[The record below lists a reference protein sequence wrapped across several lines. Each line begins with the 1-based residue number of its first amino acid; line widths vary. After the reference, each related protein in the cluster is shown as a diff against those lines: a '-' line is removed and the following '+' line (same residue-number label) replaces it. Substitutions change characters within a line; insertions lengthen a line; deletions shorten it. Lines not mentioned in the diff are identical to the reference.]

1 MREIRLGRR
10 INLNHVGQLL
20 KKDFKDVFTKNPIVI
35 LTLLAII
42 ILPSLYALINIQACW
57 DPYDNTGNLEFAVAN
72 LDVGATFEGEK
83 INVGDQLEDELKRN
97 DDFYWTF
104 VSEDELREGVKNGT
118 YYSGIIIPENFS
130 SSIKSIT
137 TDDPHSAELEYIVNR
152 KANPMASKLSD
163 SAARAVYNKVNA
175 HIVQFIDVAAYS
187 KLGELQ
193 SKLAEAAGQMSSGA
207 GQLSSG
213 AGQVQSGASQVK
225 SGASKVQS
233 GSDDLKKGASDLNSG
248 ADKVSGGAS
257 KVKDGADKLND
268 GASKVKDGA
277 VKVSDGASKV
287 KSGSSEISSSADKIS
302 GGASQVQDSAKQL
315 DQAVDEST
323 LPPQIQPVV
332 HGSKELA
339 NASSDLAGA
348 SSQLAQGSS
357 KLANSS
363 VDLANGASGVANGAS
378 GVADGASGVA
388 KGASDV
394 ADGASGIA
402 EGGSKLAGGASQL
415 ADGSNQLA
423 EGSISLAAGSAALAN
438 GASSALFSASSGLS
452 GAANSLSSITGV
464 DEDEV
469 GEYIYS
475 PVTLKENELYTVP
488 DYGSE
493 VAPFYLVLSM
503 WVGAIITCVM
513 LKTGTSTG
521 TKYTPSEMYFGK
533 LLIFLVMAILETTVT
548 LLGASILGIKMA
560 NPIIFMLSAYFIALI
575 FMLICYSLISALGHV
590 GKGLAVIWLVFQISG
605 TGGIYPIQL
614 MGPMLQ
620 AIYPYMPMTH
630 GINLLRESGLGL
642 IWSNYIP
649 SFLALIAMGLITL
662 VLALII
668 KMYAD
673 KRAHWFEE
681 KLNETDLFG

>member
-1 MREIRLGRR
+1 MKEFKLGRR
-10 INLNHVGQLL
+10 LNLHHVSQLL
-20 KKDFKDVFTKNPIVI
+20 KKDFKDVFTKNPIVVV
-35 LTLLAII
+35 TLLAII

-57 DPYDNTGNLEFAVAN
+57 DPYENTGFN
-72 LDVGATFEGEK
+72 GEDL
-83 INVGDQLEDELKRN
+83 NVGDQLEDELKRN

-104 VSEDELREGVKNGT
+104 VSEDELREGVKNGS
-118 YYSGIIIPENFS
+118 YYAGIVIPKNFS

-137 TDDPHSAELEYIVNR
+137 SDDPHSAELEYVVNR
-152 KANPMASKLSD
+152 KTNPMASKLSD

-187 KLGELQ
+187 KLGQLQ
-193 SKLAEAAGQMSSGA
+193 SALAAGASQMSSGA
-207 GQLSSG
+207 GQLSS
-213 AGQVQSGASQVK
+213 A
-225 SGASKVQS
+225 ASKVQS
-233 GSDDLKKGASDLNSG
+233 G
-248 ADKVSGGAS
+248 AS
-257 KVKDGADKLND
+257 KVKS
-268 GASKVKDGA
+268 GASQVN
-277 VKVSDGASKV
+277 DGASKV
-287 KSGSSEISSSADKIS
+287 KSGSSEVSSSADKIS
-302 GGASQVQDSAKQL
+302 AGSTQVQSSAKQL
-315 DQAVDEST
+315 DESVDENL
-323 LPPQIQPVV
+323 LPDQVKPVV

-363 VDLANGASGVANGAS
+363 ADLANGAS

-388 KGASDV
+388 EGASGV
-394 ADGASGIA
+394 ADGAS
-402 EGGSKLAGGASQL
+402 KLAN
-415 ADGSNQLA
+415 GSNQVASGSSQLA
-423 EGSISLAAGSAALAN
+423 EGSVSLAAGSALLAN
-438 GASSALFSASSGLS
+438 SASSALFSASSGLS
-452 GAANSLSSITGV
+452 GAATSLSSITGV

-469 GEYIYS
+469 GDYIYS

-488 DYGSE
+488 NYGSE
-493 VAPFYLVLSM
+493 VSPFYLVLSM

-513 LKTGTSTG
+513 LRTGQSTG

-548 LLGASILGIKMA
+548 LIGAFILGIKVA
-560 NPIIFMLSAYFIALI
+560 NPILFILSAYFIALI

-620 AIYPYMPMTH
+620 AISPYMPMTH
-630 GINLLRESGLGL
+630 GITLLRESALGL
-642 IWSNYIP
+642 VWSNYIP
-649 SFLALIAMGLITL
+649 SFVTLIAMALITL
-662 VLALII
+662 VLALIV
-668 KMYAD
+668 KMFAD

-681 KLNETDLFG
+681 KLNETDLF

>member
-1 MREIRLGRR
+1 MDLLEFVRLIMRELNLRRGLGNVRE
-10 INLNHVGQLL
+10 LL
-20 KKDFKDVFTKNPIVI
+20 KKDFKDVFTKNPIVV

-72 LDVGATFEGEK
+72 LDKGASFDGED

-118 YYSGIIIPENFS
+118 YYAGIVIPKNFS

-137 TDDPHSAELEYIVNR
+137 SDDPHSAELEYVVNR

-175 HIVQFIDVAAYS
+175 HIVQFINVAAYG

-193 SKLAEAAGQMSSGA
+193 SSLAAGASQMSAGASQLQSGA
-207 GQLSSG
+207 SKVKSG
-213 AGQVQSGASQVK
+213 ESQVKSGASQVK
-225 SGASKVQS
+225 SGAN
-233 GSDDLKKGASDLNSG
+233 DLEK
-248 ADKVSGGAS
+248 
-257 KVKDGADKLND
+257 
-268 GASKVKDGA
+268 
-277 VKVSDGASKV
+277 
-287 KSGSSEISSSADKIS
+287 
-302 GGASQVQDSAKQL
+302 GASQVQSGASQLKSGASQVKSGSAQVSSSADQISAGSAQVQNSAKQL
-315 DQAVDEST
+315 DDSVDESS
-323 LPPQIQPVV
+323 LPDQLKPVV

-339 NASSDLAGA
+339 NASSNLAGA
-348 SSQLAQGSS
+348 SSDLAKGSS

-363 VDLANGASGVANGAS
+363 ADLADGASGVANGAS
-378 GVADGASGVA
+378 S
-388 KGASDV
+388 
-394 ADGASGIA
+394 
-402 EGGSKLAGGASQL
+402 LAGGASNLADGSSQL
-415 ADGSNQLA
+415 ADGSV
-423 EGSISLAAGSAALAN
+423 SLAAGSAMLAN
-438 GASSALFSASSGLS
+438 GASSALFSASSGLA
-452 GAANSLSSITGV
+452 GAASSLSSITGV
-464 DEDEV
+464 DENQIGD
-469 GEYIYS
+469 YIYS

-513 LKTGTSTG
+513 LRTGQSTG

-533 LLIFLVMAILETTVT
+533 LLIFLVMAVLETTVT
-548 LLGASILGIKMA
+548 LIGAFLLGIKIA
-560 NPIIFMLSAYFIALI
+560 NPVLFVLSAYFIALT
-575 FMLICYSLISALGHV
+575 FMLICYSLISALGHI

-614 MGPMLQ
+614 MGPFLQ
-620 AIYPYMPMTH
+620 AVSPYMPMTH
-630 GINLLRESGLGL
+630 GITLLRETGLGL

-649 SFLALIAMGLITL
+649 SFLILIAMGAITL

-668 KMYAD
+668 KMFAD

-681 KLNETDLFG
+681 KLNETDLF

>member
-1 MREIRLGRR
+1 MRELRLGRR

-20 KKDFKDVFTKNPIVI
+20 KKDFKDVFTKNPIVV

-72 LDVGATFEGEK
+72 LDKGASFDGED

-118 YYSGIIIPENFS
+118 YYAGIVIPKNFS
-130 SSIKSIT
+130 KSIKSIT
-137 TDDPHSAELEYIVNR
+137 SDDPHSAELEYIVNR
-152 KANPMASKLSD
+152 KSNPMASKLSD

-175 HIVQFIDVAAYS
+175 KIVQFINVAAYE
-187 KLGELQ
+187 KLGDLQ
-193 SKLAEAAGQMSSGA
+193 SSLAAGASQMSSGA
-207 GQLSSG
+207 GQLSAG
-213 AGQVQSGASQVK
+213 ASQVSSGASQVK
-225 SGASKVQS
+225 SGASQVES
-233 GSDDLKKGASDLNSG
+233 GAKDLKKGAGDLS
-248 ADKVSGGAS
+248 
-257 KVKDGADKLND
+257 D
-268 GASKVKDGA
+268 GASQVKSGA
-277 VKVSDGASKV
+277 SQVSDGASQV
-287 KSGSSEISSSADKIS
+287 KSGASQVKDGSSQISSSADQIS
-302 GGASQVQDSAKQL
+302 AGSQKVQESAKQL
-315 DQAVDEST
+315 DDSVDEST
-323 LPPQIQPVV
+323 LPDQVKPVV

-348 SSQLAQGSS
+348 SSNLAKGSS

-363 VDLANGASGVANGAS
+363 ADLADGAS

-388 KGASDV
+388 DGASSV
-394 ADGASGIA
+394 ADGANG
-402 EGGSKLAGGASQL
+402 LAGGASQL
-415 ADGSNQLA
+415 ADGSSQLA
-423 EGSISLAAGSAALAN
+423 EGSVSLAAGSTMLAN
-438 GASSALFSASSGLS
+438 GASSALLQASSGLS
-452 GAANSLSSITGV
+452 GAAQSLSSITGV
-464 DEDEV
+464 DEEQIGD
-469 GEYIYS
+469 YIYS
-475 PVTLKENELYTVP
+475 PVTLKENELYAVP

-493 VAPFYLVLSM
+493 IAPFYLVLSM

-513 LKTGTSTG
+513 LRTGQSTG

-548 LLGASILGIKMA
+548 LIGAHILGIKVD
-560 NPIIFMLSAYFIALI
+560 NPLMFVLSAYFIALV
-575 FMLICYSLISALGHV
+575 FMVICYSLISALGHV

-614 MGPMLQ
+614 MGPLLQ
-620 AIYPYMPMTH
+620 TVSPYMPMTH
-630 GINLLRESGLGL
+630 GITLLRETALGL

-649 SFLALIAMGLITL
+649 SFTILITMGIIAL
-662 VLALII
+662 VLALIV

-681 KLNETDLFG
+681 KLNETDLF

>member
-1 MREIRLGRR
+1 MKEFKLGRR
-10 INLNHVGQLL
+10 LNLHHVSQLL
-20 KKDFKDVFTKNPIVI
+20 KKDFKDVFTKNPIVVV
-35 LTLLAII
+35 TLLAII

-57 DPYDNTGNLEFAVAN
+57 DPYENTGNLEFAVAN
-72 LDVGATFEGEK
+72 LDKGASFNGEDL
-83 INVGDQLEDELKRN
+83 NVGDQLEDELKRN

-104 VSEDELREGVKNGT
+104 VSENELREGVKNGS
-118 YYSGIIIPENFS
+118 YYAGIVIPKNFS

-137 TDDPHSAELEYIVNR
+137 SDDPHSAELEYVVNR
-152 KANPMASKLSD
+152 KTNPMASKLSD

-187 KLGELQ
+187 KLGQLQ
-193 SKLAEAAGQMSSGA
+193 SALAAGASQMSSGA
-207 GQLSSG
+207 GQLSS
-213 AGQVQSGASQVK
+213 A
-225 SGASKVQS
+225 ASKVQS
-233 GSDDLKKGASDLNSG
+233 G
-248 ADKVSGGAS
+248 AS
-257 KVKDGADKLND
+257 KVKSGASQVND
-268 GASKVKDGA
+268 GASKVKSGA
-277 VKVSDGASKV
+277 NDLEKGAGKVTAGASKVKSGASQVNDGASKV
-287 KSGSSEISSSADKIS
+287 KSGSSEVSSSADKIS
-302 GGASQVQDSAKQL
+302 AGSTQVQSSAKQL
-315 DQAVDEST
+315 DESVDENL
-323 LPPQIQPVV
+323 LPDQVKPVV

-363 VDLANGASGVANGAS
+363 ADLANGAS

-388 KGASDV
+388 EGASGV
-394 ADGASGIA
+394 ADGAS
-402 EGGSKLAGGASQL
+402 KLAN
-415 ADGSNQLA
+415 GSNQVASGSSQLA
-423 EGSISLAAGSAALAN
+423 EGSVSLAAGSALLAN
-438 GASSALFSASSGLS
+438 SASSALFSASSGLS
-452 GAANSLSSITGV
+452 GAATSLSSITGV

-469 GEYIYS
+469 GDYIYS

-488 DYGSE
+488 NYGSE
-493 VAPFYLVLSM
+493 VSPFYLVLSM

-513 LKTGTSTG
+513 LRTGQSTG

-548 LLGASILGIKMA
+548 LIGAFILGIKVA
-560 NPIIFMLSAYFIALI
+560 NPILFILSAYFIALI

-620 AIYPYMPMTH
+620 AISPYMPMTH
-630 GINLLRESGLGL
+630 GITLLRESALGL
-642 IWSNYIP
+642 VWSNYIP
-649 SFLALIAMGLITL
+649 SFVTLIAMALITL
-662 VLALII
+662 VLALIV
-668 KMYAD
+668 KMFAD

-681 KLNETDLFG
+681 KLNETDLF

>member
-1 MREIRLGRR
+1 MKEFKLGRR
-10 INLNHVGQLL
+10 LNLHHVSQLL
-20 KKDFKDVFTKNPIVI
+20 KKDFKDVFTKNPIVVV
-35 LTLLAII
+35 TLLAII

-57 DPYDNTGNLEFAVAN
+57 DPYENTGNLEFAVAN
-72 LDVGATFEGEK
+72 LDKGASFNGEDL
-83 INVGDQLEDELKRN
+83 NVGDQLEDELKRN

-104 VSEDELREGVKNGT
+104 VSENELREGVKNGS
-118 YYSGIIIPENFS
+118 YYAGIVIPKNFS

-137 TDDPHSAELEYIVNR
+137 SDDPHSAELEYVVNR
-152 KANPMASKLSD
+152 KTNPMASKLSD

-187 KLGELQ
+187 KLGQLQ
-193 SKLAEAAGQMSSGA
+193 SALAAGASQMSSGA
-207 GQLSSG
+207 GQLSS
-213 AGQVQSGASQVK
+213 A
-225 SGASKVQS
+225 ASKVQS
-233 GSDDLKKGASDLNSG
+233 G
-248 ADKVSGGAS
+248 AS
-257 KVKDGADKLND
+257 KVKS
-268 GASKVKDGA
+268 GASQVN
-277 VKVSDGASKV
+277 DGASKV
-287 KSGSSEISSSADKIS
+287 KSGSSEVSSSADKIS
-302 GGASQVQDSAKQL
+302 AGSTQVQSSAKQL
-315 DQAVDEST
+315 DESVDENL
-323 LPPQIQPVV
+323 LPDQVKPVV

-363 VDLANGASGVANGAS
+363 ADLANGAS

-388 KGASDV
+388 EGASGV
-394 ADGASGIA
+394 ADGAS
-402 EGGSKLAGGASQL
+402 KLAN
-415 ADGSNQLA
+415 GSNQVASGSSQLA
-423 EGSISLAAGSAALAN
+423 EGSVSLAAGSALLAN
-438 GASSALFSASSGLS
+438 SASSALFSASSGLS
-452 GAANSLSSITGV
+452 GAATSLSSITGV

-469 GEYIYS
+469 GDYIYS

-488 DYGSE
+488 NYGSE
-493 VAPFYLVLSM
+493 VSPFYLVLSM

-513 LKTGTSTG
+513 LRTGQSTG

-548 LLGASILGIKMA
+548 LIGAFILGIKVA
-560 NPIIFMLSAYFIALI
+560 NPILFILSAYFIALI

-620 AIYPYMPMTH
+620 AISPYMPMTH
-630 GINLLRESGLGL
+630 GITLLRESALGL
-642 IWSNYIP
+642 VWSNYIP
-649 SFLALIAMGLITL
+649 SFVTLIAMALITL
-662 VLALII
+662 VLALIV
-668 KMYAD
+668 KMFAD

-681 KLNETDLFG
+681 KLNETDLF

>member
-1 MREIRLGRR
+1 MRELKLGRN
-10 INLNHVGQLL
+10 INLHHVSQLL
-20 KKDFKDVFTKNPIVI
+20 KKDFKDVFTKNPIVV
-35 LTLLAII
+35 LTLIAII

-72 LDVGATFEGEK
+72 LDKGASIEGEDM
-83 INVGDQLEDELKRN
+83 NVGDQLEDELKRN

-118 YYSGIIIPENFS
+118 YYAGIVIPKNFS
-130 SSIKSIT
+130 DSIKSIT
-137 TDDPHSAELEYIVNR
+137 SDDPHSAELEYVVNR
-152 KANPMASKLSD
+152 KSNPMASKLSD
-163 SAARAVYNKVNA
+163 SAARALYNKVNA
-175 HIVQFIDVAAYS
+175 KIVQFIDVAAYS

-193 SKLAEAAGQMSSGA
+193 SALASGASQMSAGA

-225 SGASKVQS
+225 SGATDV
-233 GSDDLKKGASDLNSG
+233 KKGSATLD
-248 ADKVSGGAS
+248 
-257 KVKDGADKLND
+257 D
-268 GASKVKDGA
+268 GASKVKSGA
-277 VKVSDGASKV
+277 KKVDDGASKV
-287 KSGSSEISSSADKIS
+287 KSGAKQVDDGASQLKSGSSEISSSADQIS
-302 GGASQVQDSAKQL
+302 AGSAQVQDSAKQL

-323 LPPQIQPVV
+323 LPSQLQPVV

-357 KLANSS
+357 KLADSS
-363 VDLANGASGVANGAS
+363 VGL
-378 GVADGASGVA
+378 ADGASGVA

-394 ADGASGIA
+394 AGGASG
-402 EGGSKLAGGASQL
+402 LAKGASDVASGASQL
-415 ADGSNQLA
+415 ADGSSQLA
-423 EGSISLAAGSAALAN
+423 EGSVSLAAGSALLAN
-438 GASSALFSASSGLS
+438 SASSALFAASSALS
-452 GAANSLSSITGV
+452 GASTSLSGITGV

-469 GEYIYS
+469 GSYIYS
-475 PVTLKENELYTVP
+475 PVTLKENELYSVP

-513 LKTGTSTG
+513 LRTGQSTG

-548 LLGASILGIKMA
+548 LIGAYILGIKVE
-560 NPIIFMLSAYFIALI
+560 NPLLFVLSAYFIALI

-620 AIYPYMPMTH
+620 SVSQYMPMTH
-630 GINLLRESGLGL
+630 GITLLRESALGL
-642 IWSNYIP
+642 VWSNYVP
-649 SFLALIAMGLITL
+649 SFFALIAMGLITL

-668 KMYAD
+668 KMFAD

-681 KLNETDLFG
+681 KLNETDLF